1 MSRSTI
7 SRLTR
12 TRRVAEILARKNC
25 TVRYLPPYSPDFNP
39 IEMAISKLKAA
50 LRKLAERTVAG
61 LIAVLEG
68 CAGLFKRDECEN
80 YFETCGYEPAELPLR
95 DTT

>member
-1 MSRSTI
+1 M
-7 SRLTR
+7 
-12 TRRVAEILARKNC
+12 
-25 TVRYLPPYSPDFNP
+25 RYLPPYSPDFNP

-50 LRKLAERTVAG
+50 LRKLAERTLAG

-80 YFETCGYEPAELPLR
+80 YSRPAAMSPLNSPSATQPER
-95 DTT
+95 IPL

>member
-1 MSRSTI
+1 
-7 SRLTR
+7 
-12 TRRVAEILARKNC
+12 
-25 TVRYLPPYSPDFNP
+25 
-39 IEMAISKLKAA
+39 MAISKLKAA

-61 LIAVLEG
+61 LIAVIEG

-80 YFETCGYEPAELPLR
+80 YFETCGYEPAELPVC